1 MEWTIIVGMKHNE
14 PIDGL
19 AEDLSINALVTE
31 VCCMKHGRHFANGG
45 GA

>member
-1 MEWTIIVGMKHNE
+1 MEWTVIAGIEHNE

-19 AEDLSINALVTE
+19 AEDSSINALVTE
-31 VCCMKHGRHFANGG
+31 VCHMEFRRHFADGG